1 MRSPKRFI
9 WLAAFLLVLGALRP
23 LAQTFTNRLL
33 FQPPQINFTLP
44 GAMPGQMNPQFVA
57 PITPAASVM
66 NFPLDPNARP
76 MVHAE
81 FDPPIIAT
89 GSQAIFRLIVSCPNA
104 TVRLP
109 ETIPAPPGLKLTAGA
124 SGDQM
129 LSVTGRVWRVWVY
142 NFRAEPAEPGA
153 FSVPSFTIL
162 ADDEP
167 LQTPEAT
174 IQVKPSAD
182 VTTRRPMEIVLRPPE
197 RIIFVGEMVPVRMSV
212 WDNGDGRL
220 QNLTNVK
227 IGGDGLLLEP
237 NSIYAR
243 QGRSFAFRE
252 GRTIGAIET
261 EALFTPLRAGA
272 LSLSAQAEA
281 TLAAPGNSATPL
293 AAYRPLIESSNIVMR
308 ATNVPS
314 AGRLPG
320 FNGAIGRLSLL
331 PPALST
337 DRLRVGEPL
346 KLSVTV
352 RGEGNLPLIPAP
364 LMPNNPAWQIF
375 PPTSEPVQGVLG
387 TGLASRTFHYS
398 LIPLTAEITATPA
411 IPFSYFDPATEK
423 FVDLTIPPQRLTV
436 MPGATNEVAAAPT
449 TAQPPNAPREPRQ
462 DENDDRL
469 RPLAD
474 SPGHASGT
482 LAPTHMRRSFW
493 LVQLIPAVLLGGL
506 WLWDKRRRFLAENP
520 EILALRRAR
529 RASRRYWAEANAA
542 NAAKDVPGFT
552 TAAVRAMQALCAPQA
567 AANPDSL
574 VCRDI
579 LDLLPEARRAGTEG
593 ELVRSFFAVT
603 DGHRFN
609 NGASN
614 GQALLERLADTDVLL
629 QVLSEQLTDYVARCV
644 RDRRH
649 SVGQT
654 VSFRTKENDPRNGRR
669 AVATTALLLA
679 VMGALV
685 QPCVAQQADLF
696 QQGVAAYAN
705 SNYESAAA
713 VFRKCAEAEPA
724 SGVLHNLGNAEW
736 LRGNVGEAILAWE
749 RSAWLDPREQN
760 SRVNLRFGRRVAQLE
775 TPQFSWFESCSA
787 WLPANAWA
795 WIAAASFWF
804 AAVMLV
810 LPRALHWRKSQW
822 HQALAAFGLTLF
834 LLALPGLAG
843 IASRAKRGV
852 IVTAQ
857 TPVRLTPTRDGE
869 VLSRLPAGEAGVLL
883 RRRGS
888 YFSIRTAGGTRGWV
902 DREKFRLI
910 AE

>member
-1 MRSPKRFI
+1 MRSLKRFI
-9 WLAAFLLVLGALRP
+9 WLAASLLVLSPLRP
-23 LAQTFTNRLL
+23 GAQTFTNRSL
-33 FQPPQINFTLP
+33 FQPQINFTLP
-44 GAMPGQMNPQFVA
+44 GAMPGQMNPAFVA

-66 NFPLDPNARP
+66 NFPLDSNARP

-81 FDPPIIAT
+81 FDPPIIAV
-89 GSQAIFRLIVSCPNA
+89 GSHAIFRVIVSCPNA

-124 SGDQM
+124 TGDQM
-129 LSVTGRVWRVWVY
+129 LAVAGRVWRVWVY
-142 NFRAEPAEPGA
+142 NFRAEPTESGT

-167 LQTPEAT
+167 LQTPEAA
-174 IQVKPSAD
+174 IQIKASAD
-182 VTTRRPMEIVLRPPE
+182 VTTRRPMEIILRPPE
-197 RIIFVGEMVPVRMSV
+197 RIVFVGEMVPVRMSV

-243 QGRSFAFRE
+243 QGRSFAYRD

-261 EALFTPLRAGA
+261 EALFTPLRAGT

-281 TLAAPGNSATPL
+281 TLAPPGNSATPL
-293 AAYRPLIESSNIVMR
+293 AAYRPLIESSNVVLR
-308 ATNVPS
+308 ATSVPT

-320 FNGAIGRLSLL
+320 FNGAIGKLSLL

-346 KLSVTV
+346 KLSVTI

-364 LMPNNPAWQIF
+364 IVASNPGWQAF
-375 PPTSEPVQGVLG
+375 PPTSDPVQGVLG
-387 TGLASRTFHYS
+387 SGLASRTFHYS
-398 LIPLTAEITATPA
+398 LVPLTAEITTTPA
-411 IPFSYFDPATEK
+411 IPFSYFDPATQK

-436 MPGATNEVAAAPT
+436 IPGATNEVAAAPI
-449 TAQPPNAPREPRQ
+449 APAVKTPAEPRQ
-462 DENDDRL
+462 DENEDKL

-474 SPGHASGT
+474 SPGHAVST
-482 LAPTHMRRSFW
+482 LAPLQTRRSFW
-493 LVQLIPAVLLGGL
+493 LVQLIPAALLGGI

-529 RASRRYWAEANAA
+529 RASRRYWAEANVA

-579 LDLLPEARRAGTEG
+579 LELLPEARRAGSEG
-593 ELVRSFFAVT
+593 ELVHRFFAVT
-603 DGHRFN
+603 DGYRFN
-609 NGASN
+609 NGDANGHSLLERRADTDKLLQILSQQLNDFVLRRVADRRRKNSLGRSWLFRGSEQSASN
-614 GQALLERLADTDVLL
+614 G
-629 QVLSEQLTDYVARCV
+629 
-644 RDRRH
+644 
-649 SVGQT
+649 
-654 VSFRTKENDPRNGRR
+654 KR
-669 AVATTALLLA
+669 AVATSALFLA
-679 VMGALV
+679 IGAVV
-685 QPCVAQQADLF
+685 QPCGAQQADSF

-713 VFRKCAEAEPA
+713 AFRKYAEVQPA

-760 SRVNLRFGRRVAQLE
+760 SRLNLRFGRRVAQLE

-787 WLPANAWA
+787 WLPANAWT
-795 WIAAASFWF
+795 WIAAGSFWF
-804 AAVMLV
+804 AAAMLV

-822 HQALAAFGLTLF
+822 HQALAAFGLTVF

-843 IASRAKRGV
+843 TASRAKRGV
-852 IVTAQ
+852 IVSAQ

-869 VLSRLPAGEAGVLL
+869 LLSRLPAGEAGILL
-883 RRRGS
+883 RQRGN

-902 DREKFRLI
+902 DKEKFRLI

>member
-1 MRSPKRFI
+1 MRPCKRFI
-9 WLAAFLLVLGALRP
+9 WLAALLVVFGERP
-23 LAQTFTNRLL
+23 LPAQTNRLL

-44 GAMPGQMNPQFVA
+44 GALPGQMNPALVA

-66 NFPLDPNARP
+66 NLPLDSTARP
-76 MVHAE
+76 VAHAE
-81 FDPPIIAT
+81 FDPPIIAA
-89 GSQAIFRLIVSCPNA
+89 GSQAMFRLVVSCPNA

-109 ETIPAPPGLKLTAGA
+109 ETVPCPQGLKLTAGA

-142 NFRAEPAEPGA
+142 NFRAEAVEPGT
-153 FSVPSFTIL
+153 FTVPSFTLL

-182 VTTRRPMEIVLRPPE
+182 VTTRRPMEIVLKPPE
-197 RIIFVGEMVPVRMSV
+197 RTLFVGEMVPVRMSV
-212 WDNGDGRL
+212 WDTGDGRL

-261 EALFTPLRAGA
+261 EALLTPLRAGA

-293 AAYRPLIESSNIVMR
+293 AAYRPLIESSNVVLR

-320 FNGAIGRLSLL
+320 FNGAIGRFSLL
-331 PPALST
+331 PPALSA
-337 DRLRVGEPL
+337 DRLRAGEPL

-364 LMPNNPAWQIF
+364 LIAGNPAWQVF
-375 PPTSEPVQGVLG
+375 PPTSDPVQGALG
-387 TGLASRTFHYS
+387 TGIASRTFHYS
-398 LIPLTAEITATPA
+398 LVPLTAEVTATPA
-411 IPFSYFDPATEK
+411 IPFSYFDPATQK
-423 FVDLTIPPQRLTV
+423 FLDLTVPPQRLTV
-436 MPGATNEVAAAPT
+436 MPGATNEVAFVPAA
-449 TAQPPNAPREPRQ
+449 QAPGTLSESRRE
-462 DENDDRL
+462 ENEDRL

-474 SPGHASGT
+474 SPGRAAST
-482 LAPTHMRRSFW
+482 LAPLQMRRSFW
-493 LVQLIPAVLLGGL
+493 LVQLIPAALLGGL

-520 EILALRRAR
+520 EVLALRRAR
-529 RASRRYWAEANAA
+529 RTSRLHWSEANAA
-542 NAAKDVPGFT
+542 GAAKDVPRFT
-552 TAAVRAMQALCAPQA
+552 AAAVRAMQALCAPQA
-567 AANPDSL
+567 AAHPDSL

-579 LDLLPEARRAGTEG
+579 LELLPEARRDGTEG
-593 ELVRSFFAVT
+593 QLVRGFFAVT

-609 NGASN
+609 NGAVN
-614 GQALLERLADTDVLL
+614 GHSLLEHRAETDVLL
-629 QVLSEQLTDYVARCV
+629 QVLNEQLKDYVARCV
-644 RDRRH
+644 RDRRRTRSPGR
-649 SVGQT
+649 SVL
-654 VSFRTKENDPRNGRR
+654 FRSKEHGARTGTR
-669 AVATTALLLA
+669 AVAGAALFLA
-679 VMGALV
+679 LI

-696 QQGVAAYAN
+696 QQGVAAYAS
-705 SNYESAAA
+705 SNYESAEAA
-713 VFRKCAEAEPA
+713 FRKYTEATPA
-724 SGVLHNLGNAEW
+724 SGALHNLGNAEW
-736 LRGNVGEAILAWE
+736 LRGNIGEAILAWE

-760 SRVNLRFGRRVAQLE
+760 SRVNLRFARGVAQLE
-775 TPQFSWFESCSA
+775 TPQFSWFESCSV

-795 WIAAASFWF
+795 WIAAGSFWF
-804 AAVMLV
+804 AAAMLV
-810 LPRALHWRKSQW
+810 LPRVLRWRKSQW
-822 HQALAAFGLTLF
+822 HQALAAFGLTVF

-852 IVTAQ
+852 VVTGQ

-883 RRRGS
+883 RRRGN
-888 YFSIRTAGGTRGWV
+888 YFSIRTPGGTRGWV
-902 DREKFRLI
+902 DQDKFRLI